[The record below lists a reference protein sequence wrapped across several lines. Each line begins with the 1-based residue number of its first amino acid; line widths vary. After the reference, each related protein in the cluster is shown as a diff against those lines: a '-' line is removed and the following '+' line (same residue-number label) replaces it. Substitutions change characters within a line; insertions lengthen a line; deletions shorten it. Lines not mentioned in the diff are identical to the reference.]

1 MAENNKQKWVILSL
15 VAGLAVVLVIVLAS
29 RGQGPAVAVVKVAR
43 EDLSAVVTSN
53 GKVEPIAPTVAHAEF
68 STFVDRVFAT
78 EGQAVHRGQV
88 ILTLDAADI
97 RSQLAQT
104 QGDLLSA
111 QSDLRNARAGG
122 APDQLAEL
130 QGDLQQAKAEVENLE
145 RTHKSLENL
154 VAKQAATRDELAL
167 NESNLTKAH
176 ARLDALN
183 EKKQAIA
190 QKASVT
196 AQSAELHVKQ
206 NQDQVRTLE
215 EKVRSATVIALSDGT
230 LYSLPVRAGDYVK
243 VGDIVA
249 EMTDLRQVRVRA
261 FVDEP
266 DLGWLEPGQD
276 VRVTWDG
283 KPGQTWNGQTQQLP
297 KQVVPRQ
304 SRSVG
309 EVLCSVDNSNLEL
322 LPNVNVE
329 VKIMVRQR
337 KGAVVVPRAAVGY
350 DKGQHYVFVFDGDKV
365 RRQNISVGIASA
377 SSYEVLSGLNVNDRV
392 ALPGDLKLRDGMD
405 VRATEAN

>member
-29 RGQGPAVAVVKVAR
+29 RGQGPAVTVVKVAR

-53 GKVEPIAPTVAHAEF
+53 GKIEPIAPTVAHAEF
-68 STFVDRVFAT
+68 PTFVDRVFAT
-78 EGQAVHRGQV
+78 EGQTVHRGEV
-88 ILTLDAADI
+88 VLTLDAADI
-97 RSQLAQT
+97 RGQLAQT
-104 QGDLLSA
+104 QADLLSA

-122 APDQLAEL
+122 APDQVAEL
-130 QGDLQQAKAEVENLE
+130 QGDLQQAQADVENLE
-145 RTHKSLENL
+145 RTHKALENL

-190 QKASVT
+190 QQASVT
-196 AQSAELHVKQ
+196 AQAAELHVR
-206 NQDQVRTLE
+206 QDQDQIQALE
-215 EKVRSATVIALSDGT
+215 EKVRSATVVAPSDGT
-230 LYSLPVRAGDYVK
+230 LYSLPVHAGDYVK

-350 DKGQHYVFVFDGDKV
+350 DKGQHYVFVFDADKV

-377 SSYEVLSGLNVNDRV
+377 SGYEVLSGLNVNDRV
-392 ALPGDLKLRDGMD
+392 VLPGELKLRDGMD